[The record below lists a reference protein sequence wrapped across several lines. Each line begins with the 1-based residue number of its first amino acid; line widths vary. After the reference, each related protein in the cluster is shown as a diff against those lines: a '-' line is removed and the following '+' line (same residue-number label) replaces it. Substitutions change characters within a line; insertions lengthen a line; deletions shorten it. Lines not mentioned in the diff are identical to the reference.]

1 MEEYSPDDLSKG
13 EAFDAVDAKR
23 RRAVIS
29 ILLEDGATYTLEE
42 IGSEVANRTDA
53 PETEDDDPD
62 SHERVTTSLLHHH
75 LPRLDEEGIVRF
87 DEDARTVAP
96 GATIDDVDPLV

>member
-1 MEEYSPDDLSKG
+1 MEEYSPDDLSKD
-13 EAFDAVDAKR
+13 EAFDAVDAER
-23 RRAVIS
+23 RRVVIS

-42 IGSEVANRTDA
+42 MGEEVASRTDI
-53 PETEDDDPD
+53 PETEDDDTDP
-62 SHERVTTSLLHHH
+62 HERVMTSLLHHH

-96 GATIDDVDPLV
+96 GATIDDVDSLV